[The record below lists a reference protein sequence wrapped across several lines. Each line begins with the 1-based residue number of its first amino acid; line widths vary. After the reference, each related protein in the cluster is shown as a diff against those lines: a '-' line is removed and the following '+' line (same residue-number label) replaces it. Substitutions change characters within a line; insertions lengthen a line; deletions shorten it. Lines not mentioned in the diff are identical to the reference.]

1 MPETVC
7 PALDSWTNGSRQHGF
22 YRNNYGTLGDS
33 PLSFQIRDIVLYG
46 HNGEMRRLEFAP
58 GRLNIITGAS
68 KTGKTALIA
77 IIEYCFGSTECQIPD
92 GIMRRAVAWAGVR
105 LAVPEGD
112 VFIAR
117 RLPAP
122 GRNSSFEVHYT
133 VGSQIALPGTD
144 QLMQTTNPEN
154 LQGLLAAHAGIRQ
167 NRHDPPHGQT
177 RPPLQAGI
185 AHALIY
191 CFQHQTE
198 IDSNR
203 HLFHR
208 QSDQWLPQ
216 AIKDTMPYFLGAVTD
231 EYVARMDELR
241 RLRRELQ
248 RSRRKLEEY
257 EAVRGQGVTVAQG
270 LLAEATDLGLVTG
283 LSSPETWEAC
293 LEALRRLANYGARS
307 ILEEEEVAAEGDEF
321 RRLQEERDE
330 ITHELRIVRDQL
342 DASKALTADRH
353 GFSQEAQAQSLR
365 LKSIALFTSHDDH
378 EHSRTSCPLCQSSL
392 PSSEVTPSVQ
402 EIQDSLERL
411 DDQIRQVEDR
421 TPQME
426 ALLASLEEKQAD
438 AKSRLRD
445 NREKL
450 EAIQRENERLQDYRD
465 RNARRAHILGR
476 ISLYLESVP
485 QLEDGSDLQR
495 QIADLQARA
504 DRLEEELSDN
514 LVQERVQSILSI
526 ISRNMSTWASDLD
539 LEHAEFPLRLD
550 LRRLTVVADGTDGPI
565 PMERMGSGENW
576 VGYHLITHLALHL
589 WFVQRHRPVPRFLFI
604 DQPSQVYFPED
615 EDWQQQ
621 ENGTEGI
628 GEDREKVRRM
638 DQLVHD
644 FVQDLNGEFQVI
656 VTDHANINE
665 SWFQDCVIERWREG
679 RKLIPPEW
687 DTIADQG
694 QPEG

>member
-1 MPETVC
+1 MAPQ
-7 PALDSWTNGSRQHGF
+7 NGFH
-22 YRNNYGTLGDS
+22 RNNHGTLGDS

-144 QLMQTTNPEN
+144 QLMQTTNPES

-167 NRHDPPHGQT
+167 NRHDPPPSQT

-185 AHALIY
+185 DHALIY

-208 QSDQWLPQ
+208 QSEQWLPQ

-231 EYVARMDELR
+231 DYVARMDELR
-241 RLRRELQ
+241 RLRRQLG
-248 RSRRKLEEY
+248 RIRRELEEY
-257 EAVRGQGVTVAQG
+257 EAVRGQGVTVAQR
-270 LLAEATDLGLVTG
+270 LLSEATDLGLRTDQPF
-283 LSSPETWEAC
+283 PETWEAC
-293 LEALRRLANYGARS
+293 LEALGALNRTGS
-307 ILEEEEVAAEGDEF
+307 FPEEEEEVAAEGDEF
-321 RRLQEERDE
+321 RRLQVERDE
-330 ITHELRIVRDQL
+330 ITQELRIVRDQL
-342 DASKALTADRH
+342 DAARTLSSDRH
-353 GFSQEAQAQSLR
+353 GFSQEATAQSNR
-365 LKSIALFTSHDDH
+365 LKSIALFTTTTQED
-378 EHSRTSCPLCQSSL
+378 EHNRTSCPLCQSSL
-392 PSSEVTPSVQ
+392 PSSEVPPSIQ
-402 EIQDSLERL
+402 EIQVSLERL
-411 DDQIRQVEDR
+411 DDQIRHIEER
-421 TPQME
+421 NPQME

-539 LEHAEFPLRLD
+539 LEHAQFPLRLD

-576 VGYHLITHLALHL
+576 VGYHLITHLALHR
-589 WFVQRHRPVPRFLFI
+589 WFVERNRPVPRFLFI

-621 ENGTEGI
+621 ENGTGGI
-628 GEDREKVRRM
+628 GEDREKVKGMYR
-638 DQLVHD
+638 LAHE
-644 FVQDLNGEFQVI
+644 FVEDLGGQFQVI
-656 VTDHANINE
+656 ITDHANINE
-665 SWFQDCVIERWREG
+665 SWFQDRVVERWREG

-687 DTIADQG
+687 DAI
-694 QPEG
+694 PE